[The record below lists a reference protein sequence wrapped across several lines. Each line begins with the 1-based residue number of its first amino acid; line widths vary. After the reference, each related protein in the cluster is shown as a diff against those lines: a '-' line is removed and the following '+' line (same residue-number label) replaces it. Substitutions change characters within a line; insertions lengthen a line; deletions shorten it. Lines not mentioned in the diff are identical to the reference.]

1 MFPSRAVKTVNKDS
15 GSYPSSRRPRCGA
28 TKARI
33 ALKTPVAGPISQVTS
48 HSPARTRFFT
58 VLSMSLRNMNI
69 APRAFLGFALIG
81 ALMLALGVFALTQMS
96 KIRVSGDTIV
106 QNSVPSI
113 KALDEFTQL
122 TLRLRVLSYR
132 LLTNREPD
140 VQQKTYELFEQRNQ
154 QIREAQ
160 ANYEKLISAPDER
173 TAYDQYAQL
182 LNQYRQLEE
191 RMKTLSRNNQIDQ
204 LQALLNSEML
214 TNSDAINA
222 AINRLLEINNR
233 QAEALNQGAAQ
244 QYSSAFNWV
253 VTLLV
258 IATGLTLLFAWLLT
272 NSITRPISSAL
283 DAAEEIAKG
292 NLTRPITVDGSDEAG
307 RLLRAMATMQ
317 EKLRDTLQRIS
328 GSATQLASAAEEL
341 NSVTDESA
349 RGLTQQNNEIEQA
362 ATAVNEMTSA
372 VEEVARNAV
381 STSEASKNATTSAGD
396 GRDLV
401 QETVSAIE
409 RMSGDVQST
418 ATLIG
423 NLAEESRDIGKVLD
437 VIRGLADQTNLLA
450 LNAAIEAARA
460 GEAGR
465 GFAVVADEVRA
476 LAHRTQQST
485 SEIERMI
492 GSIQSGTE
500 QAVDSMRNSTERAES
515 TLNIARGAGM
525 SLDTINSAI
534 VEINER
540 NLVIASAAEEQAQ
553 VAREVDRNL
562 VNIRDLS
569 VQSATGANQTSA
581 ASNELSRLAVDLNSM
596 VGRFSL

>member
-1 MFPSRAVKTVNKDS
+1 
-15 GSYPSSRRPRCGA
+15 
-28 TKARI
+28 
-33 ALKTPVAGPISQVTS
+33 
-48 HSPARTRFFT
+48 
-58 VLSMSLRNMNI
+58 MSLRNMNI
-69 APRAFLGFALIG
+69 APRAFLGFACIG
-81 ALMLALGVFALTQMS
+81 ALMLFLGIFALNQMS
-96 KIRVSGDTIV
+96 KIRGATENITLR
-106 QNSVPSI
+106 SVPSI
-113 KALDEFTQL
+113 RALDDFTQL

-132 LLTNREPD
+132 LLTNREPQ
-140 VQQKTYELFEQRNQ
+140 VQQKTLEAFELRNQ
-154 QIREAQ
+154 QIRAAQ
-160 ANYEKLISAPDER
+160 SVYEKLIDSPEER
-173 TAYDQYAQL
+173 SAYDDYVRL
-182 LNQYRQLEE
+182 LGQYRQIEE
-191 RMKTLSRNNQIDQ
+191 RMKSLSRNNQIEELRTLLNTELLSNSEAVNAVLTRLLDINNSMANDSNQKAADQ
-204 LQALLNSEML
+204 YDSAFDLVVALLVLATAL
-214 TNSDAINA
+214 T
-222 AINRLLEINNR
+222 
-233 QAEALNQGAAQ
+233 
-244 QYSSAFNWV
+244 V
-253 VTLLV
+253 
-258 IATGLTLLFAWLLT
+258 LFAWLLT
-272 NSITRPISSAL
+272 RSITLPIAQAL
-283 DAAEEIAKG
+283 GAAENIAEG
-292 NLTRPITVDGSDEAG
+292 NLTQPIKVDGDDEAG
-307 RLLRAMATMQ
+307 RLLRAMNKMQ

-341 NSVTDESA
+341 NAVTDESA

-381 STSEASKNATTSAGD
+381 STSEASKNATASAGD

-409 RMSGDVQST
+409 RMSADVQGT

-492 GSIQSGTE
+492 GSIQAGTE

-515 TLNIARGAGM
+515 TLNIAKGAGM
-525 SLDTINSAI
+525 SLDTINSAVI
-534 VEINER
+534 EINER

-569 VQSATGANQTSA
+569 VQSATGASQTSA
-581 ASNELSRLAVDLNSM
+581 ASSELSRLAVDLNGM
-596 VGRFSL
+596 VGRFRL

>member
-1 MFPSRAVKTVNKDS
+1 
-15 GSYPSSRRPRCGA
+15 
-28 TKARI
+28 
-33 ALKTPVAGPISQVTS
+33 
-48 HSPARTRFFT
+48 
-58 VLSMSLRNMNI
+58 MSLRNMNI
-69 APRAFLGFALIG
+69 APRAFLGFAFIG
-81 ALMLALGVFALTQMS
+81 ALMLFLGVFALNQMS
-96 KIRVSGDTIV
+96 KIRGAAEDITLS
-106 QNSVPSI
+106 SVPSI
-113 KALDEFTQL
+113 RALDEFTQL

-140 VQQKTYELFEQRNQ
+140 VQQKTLETFELRDQ
-154 QIREAQ
+154 QIRTAQ
-160 ANYEKLISAPDER
+160 AIYEKLIDSREER
-173 TAYDQYAQL
+173 AAYDEYVNL
-182 LNQYRQLEE
+182 LGQYRQIEA
-191 RMKTLSRNNQIDQ
+191 RMKSLSRANQVEELRTLINTE
-204 LQALLNSEML
+204 LLSNSEL
-214 TNSDAINA
+214 VNTVLA
-222 AINRLLEINNR
+222 RLLDINNKMALVTN
-233 QAEALNQGAAQ
+233 QEAKD
-244 QYSSAFNWV
+244 QYDLAFKLV
-253 VTLLV
+253 VGLLV
-258 IATGLTLLFAWLLT
+258 LATALTVLFAWLLT
-272 NSITRPISSAL
+272 RSITVPIAQAL
-283 DAAEEIAKG
+283 EAAEEVAEG
-292 NLTRPITVDGSDEAG
+292 NLTRPIKVDGNDEAG
-307 RLLRAMATMQ
+307 RLLAAMAKMQ
-317 EKLRDTLQRIS
+317 DKLRDTLQRIA

-341 NSVTDESA
+341 NAVTDESA

-381 STSEASKNATTSAGD
+381 STSEASRNATTSAGD

-409 RMSGDVQST
+409 RMSGDVQAT
-418 ATLIG
+418 ASLIG
-423 NLAEESRDIGKVLD
+423 DLANESRDIGKVLD

-492 GSIQSGTE
+492 GSIQAGTE
-500 QAVDSMRNSTERAES
+500 HAVDSMRNSTERAES
-515 TLNIARGAGM
+515 TLNIAKGAGM
-525 SLDTINSAI
+525 SLDTINTAI

-569 VQSATGANQTSA
+569 VQSATGASQTSA
-581 ASNELSRLAVDLNSM
+581 ASSELSRLAVDLNGM
-596 VGRFSL
+596 VGRFRL

>member
-1 MFPSRAVKTVNKDS
+1 
-15 GSYPSSRRPRCGA
+15 
-28 TKARI
+28 
-33 ALKTPVAGPISQVTS
+33 
-48 HSPARTRFFT
+48 
-58 VLSMSLRNMNI
+58 MSLRNMNI

-81 ALMLALGVFALTQMS
+81 ALMLFLGVFALNQMS
-96 KIRVSGDTIV
+96 KIRAATEDITLS
-106 QNSVPSI
+106 SVPSI
-113 KALDEFTQL
+113 RALDEFTQL

-140 VQQKTYELFEQRNQ
+140 VQQKTLEAFDVRNQ
-154 QIREAQ
+154 QIRTAQ
-160 ANYEKLISAPDER
+160 GIYEKLITSSEER
-173 TAYDQYAQL
+173 SAYDEYVRLLGQYHQIEARMKSLSRANQVDELRVMLNTEL
-182 LNQYRQLEE
+182 LN
-191 RMKTLSRNNQIDQ
+191 
-204 LQALLNSEML
+204 NSEQVNTVL
-214 TNSDAINA
+214 
-222 AINRLLEINNR
+222 NRLLDINNT
-233 QAEALNQGAAQ
+233 AAIATNEKAANQ
-244 QYSSAFNWV
+244 YDTAFDLMV
-253 VTLLV
+253 ALLV
-258 IATGLTLLFAWLLT
+258 FATGLTLLFAWLLT
-272 NSITRPISSAL
+272 RSITQPIAQAL
-283 DAAEEIAKG
+283 SAAEEIAEG
-292 NLTRPITVDGSDEAG
+292 NLTRPIKVEGEDEAG
-307 RLLRAMATMQ
+307 RLLLAMAKMQ

-341 NSVTDESA
+341 NAVTDESA

-381 STSEASKNATTSAGD
+381 STSQASKNATASAGD

-401 QETVSAIE
+401 QETVGAIE
-409 RMSGDVQST
+409 RMSSDVQAT

-492 GSIQSGTE
+492 GSIQAGTE
-500 QAVDSMRNSTERAES
+500 HAVDSMRNSTERAES
-515 TLNIARGAGM
+515 TLNIAKGAGM
-525 SLDTINSAI
+525 SLDTINTAI

-569 VQSATGANQTSA
+569 VQSATGASQTSA
-581 ASNELSRLAVDLNSM
+581 ASNELSRLAVDLNGM
-596 VGRFSL
+596 VGRFRL